1 MTGSHAGMPAGVES
15 LRRLIGEESESAEE
29 QQGQVGTTSRHAFI
43 VASPVSDRQ
52 PGCLSVTNVTTWLSS
67 YLHIHQEAA

>member
-1 MTGSHAGMPAGVES
+1 MTRPHAGMPAGVES

-43 VASPVSDRQ
+43 VASPSLIDNLVAY
-52 PGCLSVTNVTTWLSS
+52 LSPM
-67 YLHIHQEAA
+67 